1 MLLGVSSNI
10 GLEDYFCFEVVL
22 VDCSIDTY
30 DGRRIEAFQICGLR
44 THVELNVNKSNNIKF

>member
-1 MLLGVSSNI
+1 LSSKFI
-10 GLEDYFCFEVVL
+10 KIKFGGFFCFEVVL